1 MKRIALFF
9 AAVAGLLLAVP
20 SPALAHNSLVEA
32 QPAKDA
38 TLEKAPA
45 EVRLR
50 FLASLDKKTTL
61 TVTDAAGGS
70 AIGAVTIDGKV
81 ISAPFTAT
89 GGGKFTV
96 TYALISADG
105 HPVNSSYGFSVAAP
119 PEPVTKTVPS
129 LEPTPSPSETQAP
142 VAAAP
147 TTPASN
153 DTPWFP
159 YIGGAIVAGLAV
171 GALLAYLKRRRNPT
185 P

>member
-1 MKRIALFF
+1 MKRIAFFF
-9 AAVAGLLLAVP
+9 AAVAGLLLSIP

-38 TLEKAPA
+38 TLEEAPA

-50 FLASLDKKTTL
+50 FLATLDKKTTL
-61 TVTDAAGGS
+61 TVTDATGGS
-70 AIGAVTIDGKV
+70 VIGAVTIDGKV

-89 GGGKFTV
+89 GSGKYTV

-105 HPVNSSYGFSVAAP
+105 HPVDSSYGFTVAAP
-119 PEPVTKTVPS
+119 SGPATKTVPS
-129 LEPTPSPSETQAP
+129 AEPAPAPSETP
-142 VAAAP
+142 VAAPP
-147 TTPASN
+147 TPPITPASN

-171 GALLAYLKRRRNPT
+171 GALLAYLKRRRTSP
-185 P
+185 